1 MEGVAGRVFCRNAK
15 LPPATGVN
23 QRNGALS
30 MPDMYDCLIVGGGP
44 AGLTAAIYLARY
56 RRNVLVVDSGKSRA
70 AWIPKTHNYPGFEDG
85 ISGKALLA
93 KLREQAEEYGA
104 ELRQGEVTKLEQAR
118 DGFVATVDGK
128 TVAANR
134 VLMATGIVDETP
146 DLPSLRDAVYEG
158 SLRFCPI
165 CDGYEVRG
173 QNIAVLGNIATSWR
187 KGLFLRTYS
196 KDVTFVSIDD
206 PGKASKE
213 CLRELNDASVNLPQE
228 RAVDVDRSGEKV
240 VAVLESGKRMEFDVL
255 YPALGSEVRS
265 TLATALGAKANETG
279 NLIVND
285 AQLTS
290 VKGIYAAGDVVSD
303 LHQISVGIG
312 HAAIAATKIHNEL
325 ERNLA

>member
-1 MEGVAGRVFCRNAK
+1 
-15 LPPATGVN
+15 
-23 QRNGALS
+23 
-30 MPDMYDCLIVGGGP
+30 MPETIDCLIVGGGP

-56 RRNVLVVDSGKSRA
+56 RRKVLVVDSGKSRA

-104 ELRQGEVTKLEQAR
+104 ELRQGKVEKLEQAR

-128 TVAANR
+128 TVAARR

-146 DLPSLRDAVYEG
+146 DLPGLRDAVYEG

-165 CDGYEVRG
+165 CDGYEVRD
-173 QNIAVLGNIATSWR
+173 QKIAVLGNIATGWR
-187 KGLFLRTYS
+187 KAIFLRTYS
-196 KDVTFVSIDD
+196 KDVTLVCIDD
-206 PGKASKE
+206 PAKASKE
-213 CLRELNDASVNLPQE
+213 CLRELKDASVYLPQE
-228 RAVDVDRSGEKV
+228 RAVDVDRSGENIV
-240 VAVLESGKRMEFDVL
+240 VLLQSGERLEFDTL
-255 YPALGSEVRS
+255 YPALGCETRS
-265 TLATALGAKANETG
+265 KLVTDLGAKTNDTG
-279 NLIVND
+279 NLLVND
-285 AQLTS
+285 CQLTS
-290 VKGIYAAGDVVSD
+290 IKGIYAAGDVVSD

>member
-1 MEGVAGRVFCRNAK
+1 
-15 LPPATGVN
+15 
-23 QRNGALS
+23 
-30 MPDMYDCLIVGGGP
+30 MPDTYDCLIVGGGP

-56 RRNVLVVDSGKSRA
+56 RRKVLVIDAGKSRA
-70 AWIPKTHNYPGFEDG
+70 AWIPKSHNYPGFEDG

-104 ELRQGEVTKLEQAR
+104 ELRQGEVTKLEKSR
-118 DGFVATVDGK
+118 DGFVATANGK
-128 TVAANR
+128 AIDARR

-146 DLPSLRDAVYEG
+146 SLPGLHDAVYEG

-165 CDGYEVRG
+165 CDGYEARD
-173 QNIAVLGNIATSWR
+173 QKIAVLGHAETAWR
-187 KGLFLRTYS
+187 KALFLRTYS
-196 KDVTFVSIDD
+196 KDVTFLCIDD
-206 PGKASKE
+206 PDDAPAE
-213 CLRELNDASVNLPQE
+213 CMKSLREA
-228 RAVDVDRSGEKV
+228 DVVFPGECAIDIDRSGEKIV
-240 VAVLESGKRMEFDVL
+240 TVLESGKRLEFDVL
-255 YPALGSEVRS
+255 YPALGCDVRS
-265 TLATALGAKANETG
+265 KLAISLGAKTNDTG

-325 ERNLA
+325 EQNLA